1 MTATLTVNGR
11 EWGGWKDVTVR
22 RSIEEVA
29 SSFEVSASVRYPGD
43 DDPVQISAG
52 SAVTVTLDGERVIT
66 GWIDLASL
74 STTPEGREVTISGR
88 SKTCDLVDC
97 SAIREGGGWANRTVA
112 QIAADVC
119 RPFAIDVVAEAD
131 TGGPLP
137 RARVQQGETCFD
149 FLDRLARVR
158 GLLLT
163 DDALGRLVITRAGE
177 TVAASALTLPGNLLQ
192 STITID
198 ASRRFSAYTC
208 KGQTAG
214 DNNAS
219 GETVAAVT
227 GAVTD
232 TGVSRYRPIVLAPP
246 SAVNREGAKVYARWE
261 AVTRYGQS
269 ASYSGTVAG
278 WFQSEGGPLW
288 TPNQRV
294 QVRDTSAGVDLA
306 MLLVSA
312 DYSQGDNGTKT
323 SMALAPVDGFALLAL
338 PARRRSGTATQKPA
352 IGMWAELQGG
362 VQ

>member
-1 MTATLTVNGR
+1 MTATLTVGGR
-11 EWGGWKDVTVR
+11 EWGGWKSVTVR

-52 SAVTVTLDGERVIT
+52 SAVTVALDGERVIT
-66 GWIDLASL
+66 GWIDSASL
-74 STTPEGREVTISGR
+74 STTAEGREVSISGR

-97 SAIREGGGWANRTVA
+97 SAIREGGGWSNRTVA

-119 RPFAIDVVAEAD
+119 EPFDIDVMCD
-131 TGGPLP
+131 TDIGAPLT

-163 DDALGRLVITRAGE
+163 DDPLGRLVITRAGE
-177 TVAASALTLPGNLLQ
+177 TVAQGALTLPGNLLQ
-192 STITID
+192 STIAID
-198 ASRRFSAYTC
+198 ASRRFSAYVC

-214 DNNAS
+214 DDNAS

-227 GAVTD
+227 GAVSD
-232 TGVSRYRPIVLAPP
+232 SGVTRYRPLVLAPP
-246 SAVNREGAKVYARWE
+246 SAVNREGAKVYAKWE

-278 WFQSEGGPLW
+278 WLQAKGGALW

-294 QVRDTSAGVDLA
+294 QVRDTSAGVDSS

-323 SMALAPVDGFALLAL
+323 SLALAPAQGFSLLAL
-338 PARRRSGTATQKPA
+338 PPRKGGSGG
-352 IGMWAELQGG
+352 GMWAELRGG